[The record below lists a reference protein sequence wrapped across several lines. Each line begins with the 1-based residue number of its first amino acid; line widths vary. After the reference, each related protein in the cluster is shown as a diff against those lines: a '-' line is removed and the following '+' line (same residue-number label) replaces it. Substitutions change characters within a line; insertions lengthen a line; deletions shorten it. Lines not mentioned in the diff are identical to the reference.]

1 MKKIAIGFTI
11 VLVLC
16 LILAALAPFIID
28 LNKYKGTI
36 LSQLEPYFPREVDF
50 QSIEMTILTGLGAE
64 IRGLRI
70 SDNPAFSQED
80 FLRLESLQ
88 VQVQILPLIKKQIK
102 VKKIILKQ
110 PVIRLARNIKGAFSF
125 DDLITSGKEASKKEP
140 LPSKEKPKQKE
151 GEGDPQGPGMLAA
164 LLVNEL
170 EIEKGKILYL
180 DEMLFPGASPISIDG
195 LDLKVE
201 DVSLQHPISIEVAA
215 NITEAPGKNFHLK
228 GTVGPVGEEL
238 QLKKMPLDIRVS
250 FHAPT
255 VESLKYFI
263 PEGLPL
269 QVLSGSLSINLEAKG
284 SFGEKIV
291 SKSDI
296 ELQDLIFQERRED
309 GSRERSGKLRC
320 TLTHRISMN
329 YHQQQIFLESGALSL
344 NGNRVLLKGIV
355 KSFLTEPQWDLRVW
369 TEGFR
374 PGSLMALFPMYA
386 SNFPEELQIDGPVEI
401 NLQSSGSQKK
411 FHIETK
417 MDMNAM
423 KIQYSDQF
431 QKSAGMPLSIVWKAD
446 KEAERLNIRELQ
458 LVLHH
463 LVMTASGKITI
474 KEEKPHFDFLL
485 QTRPVS
491 LEDWDTI
498 VPLLFPYQIK
508 GSFSL
513 RSSLRGTPEDASF
526 KLQASSE
533 RLGFDIPPS
542 GDQKQAA
549 ATGHGIMEAVDIE
562 MQGKKKAD
570 EIGGSGK
577 LEIEKGEILSVSFE
591 RLLSNFQYTR
601 DQLKIAGLELE
612 AFQGA
617 IQCSGS
623 YEPAKGNWSF
633 EPVFKGIEVG
643 KALNNLTEYKDIFS
657 GRLSGRFEVRGSIKG
672 DKKQAMHAN
681 GEFRFSRGEL
691 KNFNL
696 AESVLDALFG
706 LKAVARFLSG
716 QRNGILRHDT
726 TQFDSLEGKL
736 EITGKTLNFKT
747 LQLHNIHTSKA
758 TDSIA
763 ILKGK
768 CSMDDNSLDLKGKLI
783 LSKRHSQEL
792 ARKADVLEA
801 LFDREKRMVLPI
813 TIKGSIQKPVPLL
826 DKEYVLEALTKHYTR
841 KAVDKGIKEL
851 RKKLQVPEGKGEDR
865 LQKPVERLLKDLF
878 GK

>member
-1 MKKIAIGFTI
+1 MKKIAIGLSI

-36 LSQLEPYFPREVDF
+36 LSHLKPYFPREVDF

-80 FLRLESLQ
+80 FLRLAGLQ
-88 VQVQILPLIKKQIK
+88 VQVQILPLIRKQIK

-110 PVIRLARNIKGAFSF
+110 PVIRLARNAKGAFSF
-125 DDLITSGKEASKKEP
+125 DDLLTSGKEASKKEP
-140 LPSKEKPKQKE
+140 LPSKETPKQKE
-151 GEGDPQGPGMLAA
+151 EGGPQGPGILAA

-170 EIEKGKILYL
+170 EIQKGKIVYL
-180 DEMLFPGASPISIDG
+180 DEMLRPGASPISIDG
-195 LDLKVE
+195 LGLKVE

-215 NITEAPGKNFHLK
+215 NITEAPGTIFHLE

-269 QVLSGSLSINLEAKG
+269 QVLSGSLSINLGAKG
-284 SFGEKIV
+284 SLGEKVV

-296 ELQDLIFQERRED
+296 ELQDLVLQERRKD
-309 GSRERSGKLRC
+309 GSGERSGNL
-320 TLTHRISMN
+320 
-329 YHQQQIFLESGALSL
+329 
-344 NGNRVLLKGIV
+344 
-355 KSFLTEPQWDLRVW
+355 
-369 TEGFR
+369 
-374 PGSLMALFPMYA
+374 
-386 SNFPEELQIDGPVEI
+386 PEELQIEGPVEL
-401 NLQSSGSQKK
+401 NLQFSGSQNK
-411 FHIETK
+411 FDIETK
-417 MDMNAM
+417 VDMKAM
-423 KIQYSDQF
+423 KIQYGDAF
-431 QKSAGMPLSIVWKAD
+431 KKSAGMPLSVAWKAD
-446 KEAERLNIRELQ
+446 KEAERLNIRDLQ
-458 LVLHH
+458 LILHH
-463 LVMTASGKITI
+463 LVMTAPGKITI
-474 KEEKPHFDFLL
+474 KEQKPHFDFLL

-491 LEDWDTI
+491 LEGWDT
-498 VPLLFPYQIK
+498 VLPLLSPYQIK

-526 KLQASSE
+526 KLQVSSE

-549 ATGHGIMEAVDIE
+549 VTGHGVMEAVNIE
-562 MQGKKKAD
+562 VEGKKKAD

-591 RLLSNFQYTR
+591 RLLSNLQYTQ
-601 DQLKIAGLELE
+601 DQLKITGLELQ
-612 AFQGA
+612 AFQGG

-623 YEPAKGNWSF
+623 YEPAKGTWSF
-633 EPVFKGIEVG
+633 EPAFKGIEVD
-643 KALNNLTEYKDIFS
+643 KPLNTLTEYKDSFS
-657 GRLSGRFEVRGSIKG
+657 GRLSGRFEVRGSTKG
-672 DKKQAMHAN
+672 DKKQAMHGN
-681 GEFRFSRGEL
+681 GEFRLSQGVL

-696 AESVLDALFG
+696 AESILDTLFG
-706 LKAVARFLSG
+706 LKGVARFLPE
-716 QRNGILRHDT
+716 QRNGIKKHDT
-726 TQFDSLEGKL
+726 TQFDSLDGKL

-768 CSMDDNSLDLKGKLI
+768 CSMDDNALDLQGKLI
-783 LSKRHSQEL
+783 LSKRDSQEL

-801 LFDREKRMVLPI
+801 LFDQEKRIVLPI
-813 TIKGSIQKPVPLL
+813 TIKGSIQKPVPFL
-826 DKEYVLEALTKHYTR
+826 DREYVLGALTKHYTR
-841 KAVDKGIKEL
+841 EAVDKGIKEL
-851 RKKLQVPEGKGEDR
+851 RKKLQVPEGTGEDGS
-865 LQKPVERLLKDLF
+865 QQPVEKLLKDLF
-878 GK
+878 RK